1 MRLHLYIYKVAIC
14 LCTVLL
20 SASCTQQTV
29 YFHTEPVD
37 LQGWTRSEAYH
48 FMLPSEILSDSC
60 TAWVGVRFSHAYPFV
75 QLAMEVK
82 QHTSAT
88 TEHTDTIYMQVYDAY
103 GAMKGKGLQLI
114 SYTAPLPLYPVDAD
128 TLRITL
134 RHIMSA
140 DTLMG
145 VADVSLKIDKTS

>member
-37 LQGWTRSEAYH
+37 LQGWTRTEELH
-48 FMLPSEILSDSC
+48 FLLPANVVADSC
-60 TAWVGVRFSHAYPFV
+60 RAWVGVRCSHAYPYMT
-75 QLAMEVK
+75 LALEVR
-82 QHTSAT
+82 QQAAAT
-88 TEHTDTIYMQVYDAY
+88 TEHTDTILMQVYDAY
-103 GAMKGKGLQLI
+103 GAMKGNGLHLM
-114 SYTAPLPLYPVDAD
+114 SYTAPMPLHPIDAD

-134 RHIMSA
+134 RHIMRA
-140 DTLMG
+140 DTLKG
-145 VADVSLKIDKTS
+145 VADLSIKVDRDI